1 MIILKAKKQRRL
13 LNNLFNMS
21 IAQNLLKI
29 KSTLPEQVTLVAVSK
44 TKPVADLMEAY
55 EAGQRIFGEN
65 KIQEMAEKWEQMPK
79 DIQWHMIGHVQTNKV
94 KFMAQ
99 FVSLIHGVDS
109 LKLLQE
115 INKQAQK
122 NNRVIDC
129 LLQIHIAEE
138 ETKFGLDEKEL
149 ASLLS
154 SNEFQEMKNI
164 RIIGLM
170 GMATFTENK
179 NQIKKEFLHL
189 KSIFVGLCSRDA
201 LQCVSTQNASTLSMG
216 MSGDYQLAIECG
228 STMVRIG
235 SSIFGGR

>member
-1 MIILKAKKQRRL
+1 MIIVKTRKPKKSR
-13 LNNLFNMS
+13 NNLYKMS

-29 KSTLPEQVTLVAVSK
+29 KSSLPENVTLVAVSK
-44 TKPVADLMEAY
+44 TKPIPDLMEAY
-55 EAGQRIFGEN
+55 NAGQRIFGEN
-65 KIQEMAEKWEQMPK
+65 KIQEMAEKWEAMPK

-109 LKLLQE
+109 LKLLEE
-115 INKQAQK
+115 INKQAK
-122 NNRVIDC
+122 KYNRIIDC

-138 ETKFGLDEKEL
+138 ETKFGLDEEELNEIL
-149 ASLLS
+149 ASAT
-154 SNEFQEMKNI
+154 FQEMKNI
-164 RIIGLM
+164 RIVGLM
-170 GMATFTENK
+170 GMATFTDNQE
-179 NQIKKEFLHL
+179 QIKKEFTHL
-189 KSIFVGLCSRDA
+189 KSIFDKLQLRKDA
-201 LQCVSTQNASTLSMG
+201 INRVSTISMG